1 MNIRLLLRTINCNG
15 LSAESEGS
23 ERIASHL
30 WGKARR
36 IERRDTELNHPL
48 CGHINTTDSGKIQK
62 TKFK

>member
-1 MNIRLLLRTINCNG
+1 MNIKLLLRTIDCNG

-23 ERIASHL
+23 ERIAIHS
-30 WGKARR
+30 WRKARR
-36 IERRDTELNHPL
+36 IERRDTELNHSL